1 VSNLAS
7 QVDKHELVLQ
17 LGVHYRD
24 LRIVDPHVPTPYP
37 SGIFLREKAMVLNLE
52 SLRYPPPP
60 SPVVSSSKSPAI
72 PKCLLN

>member
-1 VSNLAS
+1 M

-37 SGIFLREKAMVLNLE
+37 SGIFLREKAMVINLE
-52 SLRYPPPP
+52 SLR
-60 SPVVSSSKSPAI
+60 
-72 PKCLLN
+72 

>member
-1 VSNLAS
+1 MAEVATVWSCL

-52 SLRYPPPP
+52 SLRW
-60 SPVVSSSKSPAI
+60 VSAI
-72 PKCLLN
+72 RQQPG